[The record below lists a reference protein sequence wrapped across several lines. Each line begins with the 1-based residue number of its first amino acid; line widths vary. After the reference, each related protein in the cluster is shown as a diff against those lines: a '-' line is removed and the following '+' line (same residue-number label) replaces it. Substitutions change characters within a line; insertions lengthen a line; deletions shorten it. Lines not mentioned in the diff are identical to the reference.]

1 MEENMSDKMNTSYH
15 NKAMPKIEKGMWQVE
30 DHTQG
35 EECVEELMFMMK
47 DKYHEFSLGLST
59 VLKCLAIAE
68 KEGYVPPLS
77 DDWWLQ
83 IRQI

>member
-1 MEENMSDKMNTSYH
+1 MSDKMNNSYH
-15 NKAMPKIEKGMWQVE
+15 NKAIPKIEKGMWQVE

-47 DKYHEFSLGLST
+47 DNYHEFSLGLSII
-59 VLKCLAIAE
+59 LKCLAIAE